1 MPSDIGTQTVTLK
14 FFNPANS
21 GAVNLRFKDIREVG
35 MYTGGYLTVTDA
47 THALLTTFVAEV
59 GDGTFQVRVSTAVN
73 VTITT
78 ALATPYIVLR
88 WTYTG
93 SSSVDFAEMIVVAT
107 PAANDVVI
115 AKCNFSG
122 STLIGFDYA
131 DATFPR
137 TTPDTHHLHLGVE
150 ATPDVELRVRIRA
163 GVVQGF
169 NAATIIA
176 DQKSDLFVAPVSFPK
191 IYLVY
196 INLDTGAIAIDSTG
210 VEDATPVA
218 PTYKGKVVLAEVTL
232 AAGAT
237 TIVAAD
243 IKDVRTFLYASV
255 ATDDTTIRFNPTTKK
270 LERINAGT
278 PYPGVG
284 TRTTLDSL
292 GSALTNNS
300 VYQASGDGFVS
311 ASQDQGNID
320 LRVDGANP
328 PTTIISKDADN
339 DNTWANVSGLIKSG
353 EYVKVVANTAVTVYN
368 WTPLGSGQ
376 LVKQ

>member
-1 MPSDIGTQTVTLK
+1 MPADIGTQTVTLK
-14 FFNPANS
+14 FFDPANT
-21 GAVNLRFKDIREVG
+21 GLQNLRFKDIRETG
-35 MYTGGYLTVTDA
+35 IYKGGYLTVTDA

-59 GDGTFQVRVSTAVN
+59 GDGVYQVRVETTVAVS
-73 VTITT
+73 ITT

-88 WTYTG
+88 WLYTG
-93 SSSVDFAEMIVVAT
+93 SSTIDFAEMIVVAT

-131 DATFPR
+131 DATYPR
-137 TTPDTHHLHLGVE
+137 TTPDTHHLHLNVE
-150 ATPDVELRVRIRA
+150 ETVDTELRVRIRA

-169 NAATIIA
+169 SGATTVA
-176 DQKSDLFVAPVSFPK
+176 DQKSDLIVAPTVNPK
-191 IYLVY
+191 IFLVY
-196 INLDTGAIAIDSTG
+196 IDMDTGALAIDSSGLEAT
-210 VEDATPVA
+210 TPVA
-218 PTYKGKVVLAEVTL
+218 PDYAGKVVLAEITL
-232 AAGAT
+232 AVAAT
-237 TIVAAD
+237 NIVAAD
-243 IKDVRTFLYASV
+243 IKDVRAFLYTPV
-255 ATDDTTIRFNPTTKK
+255 AADDVTIQINGDGK

-292 GSALTNNS
+292 GAVLANNE

-320 LRVDGANP
+320 LRVDGSNP
-328 PTTIISKDADN
+328 PTTVVSKDADN
-339 DNTWANVSGLIKSG
+339 DNTWANVSGLVQTG

-368 WTPLGSGQ
+368 WTPLGTGA